1 MIYAS
6 RTLDAGSVI
15 RKAWELYTAHWWHLV
30 SIALAVYVLISLVA
44 ILLTLVLGWFGI
56 LLGSLLSL
64 AGIFWLQGALV
75 IAIDDVRDGRADLG
89 IRQTLE
95 RVTPRLTD
103 LTLAGLL
110 AGVAIGIGLLLL
122 IVPGLY
128 LLTIWLVIV
137 PAIMLENCGRHG
149 LLREESGARPWLRL
163 VRVRRHRAHLADLH
177 RREHRRRRSAR
188 NAVGGDWAGFV
199 VNIIGEAIT
208 APFLALAW
216 TITYYELRD
225 LKGAEPTAAV

>member
-1 MIYAS
+1 M
-6 RTLDAGSVI
+6 DAGSVI

-30 SIALAVYVLISLVA
+30 SIAFAVYVLISLVA
-44 ILLTLVLGWFGI
+44 IVLTLVLGWFGI
-56 LLGSLLSL
+56 LLGSLLGL
-64 AGIFWLQGALV
+64 TGIFWLQGALV

-89 IRQTLE
+89 IQQTLE

-137 PAIMLENCGRHG
+137 PAIMLENCGVTGSFGRSQ
-149 LLREESGARPWLRL
+149 EL
-163 VRVRRHRAHLADLH
+163 VRGYGWSVFGVIVLTFLIFIGVSIAVGV
-177 RREHRRRRSAR
+177 AR

>member
-1 MIYAS
+1 M
-6 RTLDAGSVI
+6 DAGSVI

-137 PAIMLENCGRHG
+137 PAIMLENCGVTGSFGRSQ
-149 LLREESGARPWLRL
+149 EL
-163 VRVRRHRAHLADLH
+163 VRGYGWSVFGVIVLTLLIFIGVSIAVAV
-177 RREHRRRRSAR
+177 AR